1 MRRKTQK
8 PDQKTEKQGN
18 KLPKKKKSKHR
29 ILIIR
34 KVL

>member
-18 KLPKKKKSKHR
+18 KEKKKKS
-29 ILIIR
+29 LNTEY
-34 KVL
+34 

>member
-18 KLPKKKKSKHR
+18 KLPKKKS
-29 ILIIR
+29 LNTEY
-34 KVL
+34 